1 MLRSSNPVLGRA
13 LERPQGVSSRRATLL
28 GTSNKAAML
37 LAMVA
42 ATAGITWHR
51 FMLDPAAAGSLTML
65 GAIGGLIA
73 AFVLIAKPQWSA
85 VLAPAYA
92 LLEGLVV
99 GSVSALYEQRYGGI
113 VFQAVGLTFATMGVM
128 LLSYSTGL
136 LRATPALVRGVTL
149 ATAGVAI
156 YYLVAM
162 VLGFFHI
169 AAPLIASHS
178 LFGIGFSLI
187 VTGIAAFNLI
197 IDFAQI
203 EMAVRDGQPEY
214 MEWYGAFGLV
224 VTLVWM
230 YLEMLRL
237 LSKLRDN

>member
-1 MLRSSNPVLGRA
+1 MLRSSNPVLGRS
-13 LERPQGVSSRRATLL
+13 LEREQRVGERRATLL

-42 ATAGITWHR
+42 ATAGITWQK
-51 FMLDPAAAGSLTML
+51 FMFDPAAAGGLAML
-65 GAIGGLIA
+65 GGIGGLVA
-73 AFVLIAKPQWSA
+73 AFVLIARPQWA
-85 VLAPAYA
+85 AILAPAYA

-99 GSVSALYEQRYGGI
+99 GAVSASYEQRYGGI

-136 LRATPALVRGVTL
+136 LRATPALVRGITL

-162 VLGFFHI
+162 VMGFFHTQL
-169 AAPLIASHS
+169 PLIASHS
-178 LFGIGFSLI
+178 PAGIAFSFI

-203 EMAVRDGQPEY
+203 EMAVHDGQPEY

-237 LSKLRDN
+237 LSKLRQN